1 VTREFVEV
9 LREESCSAMSKR
21 LVVVDDGEKL
31 LRAIGIIL
39 RQAGYEVA
47 TASSGEDALVLINEQ
62 VPDLIISDI
71 NMPGING
78 IELARSLR
86 STASTSIIPII
97 FLSALDE
104 LESRIASFRA
114 GVDACVAKPFEPDE
128 LLRVIV
134 SILEK

>member
-1 VTREFVEV
+1 
-9 LREESCSAMSKR
+9 MSKR

-31 LRAIGIIL
+31 VRAIGLIL
-39 RQAGYEVA
+39 SEAGYEVA
-47 TASSGEDALVLINEQ
+47 TARSGEEALAVISEQ

-71 NMPGING
+71 NMPGMNG

-86 STASTSIIPII
+86 STASTSLIPII
-97 FLSALDE
+97 FLSAHDE

-114 GVDACVAKPFEPDE
+114 GVDACVAKPFEPDD
-128 LLRVIV
+128 LLDIIV